1 VIAGLS
7 LAFDIAFAH
16 LRRRKRQTTVSVLG
30 VSLGVGFFIAMSALM
45 QGFQTFFVSKI
56 IDVAPHVTV
65 KDEFRSARRQAADIA
80 FPGGAVE
87 VGGVK
92 PVDEIRGIRGAKSM
106 MSDLSGAGGVEA
118 APTLR
123 GQIILRYG
131 TKDVAA
137 AVLGIEP
144 ARERRVT
151 NLETDLISGRLDDL
165 VTTANGI
172 ILGSGVAE
180 KLGAKAGDGLIALSP
195 AGVTLR
201 VKVVGIFRTGIV
213 SLDNF
218 ETYLLLR
225 RVQALL
231 GRPNVINQLRLKLD
245 DATKAGDVA
254 SVIEGRYGYRSEG
267 WEELNRNVLGVFV
280 IQHGIMY
287 ATIGAILIVAS
298 FGIFNIIST
307 VVHEKARDIAILRA
321 IGFAEADIRA
331 VFLIEGAVIGCIGS
345 VLGWGVGW
353 AICRA
358 LAAVRF
364 DIESFVRIQGFV
376 LHETPAQYVVGA
388 ALALGAA
395 TFAAYLPARKAALA
409 RPVEVLR
416 GAA

>member
-16 LRRRKRQTTVSVLG
+16 LRRRKRQTAVSILG
-30 VSLGVGFFIAMSALM
+30 VALGVGFFIGMSALM

-65 KDEFRSARRQAADIA
+65 KDEFRKARRQAAEIA
-80 FPGGAVE
+80 FPTGAVE
-87 VGGVK
+87 VSGVK
-92 PVDEIRGIRGAKSM
+92 PLDEIRGIRGAKSM
-106 MSDLSGAGGVEA
+106 MSDLSGAGGIEA

-123 GQIILRYG
+123 GQIILRFG

-137 AVLGIEP
+137 SALGIEP

-151 NLETDLISGRLDDL
+151 NLESDLVAGRLDDL

-172 ILGSGVAE
+172 ILGSGIAE
-180 KLGAKAGDGLIALSP
+180 KLGAKPGDGLIALSP

-201 VKVVGIFRTGIV
+201 VKVVGVFRTGIV

-218 ETYLLLR
+218 ECYLLLR

-231 GRPNVINQLRLKLD
+231 GRPNVVNQVRLKLD
-245 DATKAGDVA
+245 DATKAAEVA
-254 SVIEGRYGYRSEG
+254 GLIEGRYGYRSEG

-287 ATIGAILIVAS
+287 STIGAILIVAA

-321 IGFAEADIRA
+321 IGFEEGDIRA
-331 VFLIEGAVIGCIGS
+331 VFLIEGATIGLVGS
-345 VLGWGVGW
+345 LLGWGVGYG
-353 AICRA
+353 ICRA

-364 DIESFVRIQGFV
+364 EVESFVRLQGFV
-376 LHETPAQYVVGA
+376 LHETPTQYVVGA
-388 ALALGAA
+388 ALALVAA
-395 TFAAYLPARKAALA
+395 TFAAFLPARKAARS
-409 RPVEVLR
+409 RPVDVLR